1 MALGRPPDIWKN
13 ICLAFAGGP
22 NLSTE
27 ADPRN
32 VFVIH
37 GRNADARREV
47 FKFLRAIGLHPIEW
61 SEAVGLTGQGSPYVG
76 DVLDKAFAKAPAIV
90 ALLTP
95 DDVVYLDRRLAERDD
110 DPELEVQHQARPNVL
125 YEAGMAM
132 GMKPDSTVIVEFG
145 KLKSFSDIH
154 GRHTV
159 RLNNSQERRLELVN
173 RLKRAGCAVNLEA
186 TDWLTDGDLTPP
198 DMESGGS
205 PLGKRVP
212 KSRVGDDP
220 VLDAR
225 YMSSGKRGTGTI
237 EISNRG
243 RGDAYDVTV
252 VNLKELGLV
261 VAGEEE
267 LPISRLPAGKSVACL
282 HLHSHLGDQRKSYF
296 TMQLSGRTED
306 GRAIQNEAFV
316 STGA

>member
-1 MALGRPPDIWKN
+1 
-13 ICLAFAGGP
+13 
-22 NLSTE
+22 
-27 ADPRN
+27 
-32 VFVIH
+32 
-37 GRNADARREV
+37 
-47 FKFLRAIGLHPIEW
+47 
-61 SEAVGLTGQGSPYVG
+61 
-76 DVLDKAFAKAPAIV
+76 VLDKAFATAPAIV

-95 DDVVYLDRRLAERDD
+95 DDVVYLDHRLAERAN
-110 DPELEVQHQARPNVL
+110 DPELEVQYQARPNVL

-132 GMKPDSTVIVEFG
+132 GMKPDHTVIVEFG
-145 KLKSFSDIH
+145 KLKTFSDIH

-159 RLNNSQERRLELVN
+159 RLNNSHEKRLELAN
-173 RLKRAGCAVNLEA
+173 RLKRAGCEVSLEG
-186 TDWLTDGDLTPP
+186 TDWLTDADLTPP
-198 DMESGGS
+198 DMGS
-205 PLGKRVP
+205 EGLPLGKRVP

-225 YMSSGKRGTGTI
+225 YVSSGKRGMGTI

-252 VNLKELGLV
+252 VNLKEIGLV

-267 LPISRLPAGKSVACL
+267 LPIPKLPAGKSVACL
-282 HLHSHLGDQRKSYF
+282 HLHSYLGDQRKSYF

-306 GRAIQNEAFV
+306 GRVVEREAFV